1 MTLLGKFSSI
11 VVPLL
16 EDHPFFNEKCDLIRE
31 MASLEGENL
40 VGCSSPLKRL
50 SLLQWKCDLIREMAS
65 LEGGNLVGCSS
76 PLKRLSF
83 LQWK

>member
-1 MTLLGKFSSI
+1 
-11 VVPLL
+11 
-16 EDHPFFNEKCDLIRE
+16 